1 MYSFVDVKI
10 GDDFVEI
17 PKGGRLLGVDV
28 DHPGIIPFRCKQGIC
43 GTCRIEVVYGQENV
57 SPPNPAESKFLDRL
71 GHNGGS
77 VRLACQLS
85 INGPVEVRLCDFY
98 NSRKTK
104 F

>member
-57 SPPNPAESKFLDRL
+57 SPPNPAESKFLDRS
-71 GHNGGS
+71 GHFMVSISDHKYGGMTRAG
-77 VRLACQLS
+77 V
-85 INGPVEVRLCDFY
+85 
-98 NSRKTK
+98 T
-104 F
+104 